1 MASKKQNLKNSVKSE
16 QCVGLDQR
24 ESLTRKEIE
33 ERYPICKEAQRVI
46 DVLGKGSD
54 KSSLYH
60 LTEAFRGFSCEMQ
73 IRMADFLITEYYS
86 RLQGEENTSYTGV
99 FHVDR
104 LLTELV
110 YLLDHDTKNIDYNV
124 G

>member
-1 MASKKQNLKNSVKSE
+1 MASKKQNLKSGVKSE
-16 QCVGLDQR
+16 QYVGLDQR

-73 IRMADFLITEYYS
+73 ITILNYLTVSPEAYIILVAILTSRIHDLNFCLFL
-86 RLQGEENTSYTGV
+86 
-99 FHVDR
+99 R
-104 LLTELV
+104 LLFFIGYHNDWALTG
-110 YLLDHDTKNIDYNV
+110 I
-124 G
+124 